1 MPEKVRPI
9 KKSALFAC
17 ASRRKRCNMSRDIL
31 ENISALLAEGKLAD
45 LREQLCDMNVVDIA
59 QAMESLPEDELLRI
73 FRILPKDISAD
84 VFSYL
89 EPDSQAQLL
98 NLITDTELEN
108 LLDDMFLDDTVDFLE
123 EVPANVV
130 RRVLAKAD
138 SETRCLINRFLK
150 YPENSAGSIMTIE
163 MVELHDFFTVGQAIE
178 HIRSTAVDK
187 ETVYTCFCI
196 DDKRHP
202 IGTVA
207 LHTLLMAKDNEL
219 IRDIMDTDSQL
230 ICVNTLDDQEKVAD
244 IARKYDL
251 LSVPVVDNEARLVGI
266 ITIDDIVDVIEDE
279 NTEDFEKM
287 AMLHPSDDNYLKTG
301 VFKLAK
307 NRILWLLVLMVSAT
321 FTGKII
327 ENYENMLAAVAGLT
341 ACIPMLM
348 DTGGN
353 AGNQVSTLII
363 RGLAL
368 GEIHPKD
375 YLKIVFK
382 EIRVALICG
391 LTLAAV
397 NIGRMM
403 LFSSGGMPVY
413 LVVSAA
419 MVCAVIVAKIIGCT
433 LPIIAKMI
441 KLDPALMAGP
451 MITTIVDM
459 VTLLIYFALAKAF
472 LAI

>member
-1 MPEKVRPI
+1 MAESNFSLQKTLTMLLDEK
-9 KKSALFAC
+9 KYHSL
-17 ASRRKRCNMSRDIL
+17 RDIL
-31 ENISALLAEGKLAD
+31 STMNPADIAAIFDDLDQARLPLLFRLLPKELAAETFVEMEPEAQELLIQGFSDSELKEVIDELYVDDA
-45 LREQLCDMNVVDIA
+45 VDI
-59 QAMESLPEDELLRI
+59 
-73 FRILPKDISAD
+73 
-84 VFSYL
+84 V
-89 EPDSQAQLL
+89 
-98 NLITDTELEN
+98 
-108 LLDDMFLDDTVDFLE
+108 E
-123 EVPANVV
+123 EMPANVV
-130 RRVLAKAD
+130 QRILTQAEPDMRKQ
-138 SETRCLINRFLK
+138 INEILR
-150 YPENSAGSIMTIE
+150 YPEDSAGSIMTTE
-163 MVELHDFFTVGQAIE
+163 YVSLRPNMTVEEAILR
-178 HIRSTAVDK
+178 IRRTGIDK

-196 DDKRHP
+196 DDKRHL

-207 LHTLLMAKDNEL
+207 LHTLLTAKDNEL

-230 ICVNTLDDQEKVAD
+230 IYVNTLDDQENVAD

-251 LSVPVVDNEARLVGI
+251 LSVPVVDNESRLVGI

-368 GEIHPKD
+368 GEIRPKD

-397 NIGRMM
+397 NIGRMF
-403 LFSSGGMPVY
+403 LFSSGGISVY

-433 LPIIAKMI
+433 LPIIAKLV

-459 VTLLIYFALAKAF
+459 VTLIIYFALAKAF
-472 LAI
+472 LL

>member
-1 MPEKVRPI
+1 MVWAKTTDDKEDV
-9 KKSALFAC
+9 
-17 ASRRKRCNMSRDIL
+17 
-31 ENISALLAEGKLAD
+31 
-45 LREQLCDMNVVDIA
+45 A
-59 QAMESLPEDELLRI
+59 QALS
-73 FRILPKDISAD
+73 K
-84 VFSYL
+84 Y
-89 EPDSQAQLL
+89 
-98 NLITDTELEN
+98 
-108 LLDDMFLDDTVDFLE
+108 DFLAM
-123 EVPANVV
+123 P
-130 RRVLAKAD
+130 
-138 SETRCLINRFLK
+138 I
-150 YPENSAGSIMTIE
+150 
-163 MVELHDFFTVGQAIE
+163 
-178 HIRSTAVDK
+178 VD
-187 ETVYTCFCI
+187 
-196 DDKRHP
+196 
-202 IGTVA
+202 
-207 LHTLLMAKDNEL
+207 L
-219 IRDIMDTDSQL
+219 
-230 ICVNTLDDQEKVAD
+230 EK
-244 IARKYDL
+244 
-251 LSVPVVDNEARLVGI
+251 RLVGI
-266 ITIDDIVDVIEDE
+266 VTVDDAMDVIEE
-279 NTEDFEKM
+279 ETTEDFEKM

-368 GEIHPKD
+368 GEIRPKD

-397 NIGRMM
+397 NIGRMF
-403 LFSSGGMPVY
+403 LFSSGGISVY

-433 LPIIAKMI
+433 LPIIAKLV

-459 VTLLIYFALAKAF
+459 VTLIIYFALAKAF
-472 LAI
+472 LL

>member
-1 MPEKVRPI
+1 MVPQKEPNYMI
-9 KKSALFAC
+9 T
-17 ASRRKRCNMSRDIL
+17 
-31 ENISALLAEGKLAD
+31 EE
-45 LREQLCDMNVVDIA
+45 A
-59 QAMESLPEDELLRI
+59 QAVLQDLDDHKFAKVKEAVRDMHYADVAELFESIEDQETAVLL
-73 FRILPKDISAD
+73 FRLLPKDTAAE
-84 VFSYL
+84 VFSYM
-89 EPDSQAQLL
+89 ESENQEQLL
-98 NLITDTELEN
+98 TVLTDKELRHILDE
-108 LLDDMFLDDTVDFLE
+108 LYLDDYVDLIE
-123 EVPANVV
+123 EMPANVV
-130 RRVLAKAD
+130 KRVLKN
-138 SETRCLINRFLK
+138 SSPENRKLINQYLQ
-150 YPENSAGSIMTIE
+150 YPEDSAGSLMTNE
-163 MVELHDFFTVGQAIE
+163 YVYLKQTLTVNQALAV
-178 HIRSTAVDK
+178 IRANGVDK
-187 ETVYTCFCI
+187 ETINKCYV
-196 DDKRHP
+196 
-202 IGTVA
+202 
-207 LHTLLMAKDNEL
+207 
-219 IRDIMDTDSQL
+219 
-230 ICVNTLDDQEKVAD
+230 LDDQHHLDGVVSLRDLILADPHARGGDIMRTNVISVNTNDDQEEVAKMFS
-244 IARKYDL
+244 KYDM
-251 LSVPVVDNEARLVGI
+251 LSMPVVDRENRLVGI
-266 ITIDDIVDVIEDE
+266 ITIDDVVDVVQDE
-279 NTEDFEKM
+279 ATEDFEKM

-459 VTLLIYFALAKAF
+459 GTLLIYFALAKAF

>member
-1 MPEKVRPI
+1 
-9 KKSALFAC
+9 
-17 ASRRKRCNMSRDIL
+17 MSRDIL
-31 ENISALLAEGKLAD
+31 ENISTMLAEGRLAE

-59 QAMESLPEDELLRI
+59 QAMESLPENELLRV

-98 NLITDTELEN
+98 NLITDSELET

-130 RRVLAKAD
+130 RRVLANAD
-138 SETRCLINRFLK
+138 SETRRLINRFLK

-163 MVELHDFFTVGQAIE
+163 MVELHDHFTVSQAIE

-196 DDKRHP
+196 DDKRHL

-207 LHTLLMAKDNEL
+207 LHTLLMAGDDEL

-230 ICVNTLDDQEKVAD
+230 ISVNTLDDQEQVAE

-251 LSVPVVDNEARLVGI
+251 LSVPVVDNESRLVGI
-266 ITIDDIVDVIEDE
+266 ITIDDIVDVIEEE

-327 ENYENMLAAVAGLT
+327 DTYEGMLASIAGLT

-353 AGNQVSTLII
+353 AGNQVSTLMI

-368 GEIHPKD
+368 GEIHQRD

-382 EIRVALICG
+382 ELRVALLCG
-391 LTLAAV
+391 VTLAAV
-397 NIGRMM
+397 NIVRMYF
-403 LFSSGGMPVY
+403 FSSGDWRVF
-413 LVVSAA
+413 LIVSAA
-419 MVCAVIVAKIIGCT
+419 MLCSVVCAKLIGCT
-433 LPIIAKMI
+433 LPIVAKLI

-459 VTLLIYFALAKAF
+459 VTLLIYFALAKTF
-472 LAI
+472 LSI